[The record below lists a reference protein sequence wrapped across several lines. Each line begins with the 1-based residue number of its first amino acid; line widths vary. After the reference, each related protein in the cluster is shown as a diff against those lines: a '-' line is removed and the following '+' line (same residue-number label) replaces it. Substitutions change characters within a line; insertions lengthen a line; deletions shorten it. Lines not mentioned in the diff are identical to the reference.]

1 MDHELFSLG
10 LLFASDISIL
20 GKTPRA
26 FFVHLCKLNKA
37 RVCHDLA
44 ILI

>member
-26 FFVHLCKLNKA
+26 FLVHFDKRSSA
-37 RVCHDLA
+37 GIGHDLA
-44 ILI
+44 ILV